1 MSLNF
6 IKELCLIESERQ
18 AAKETQHVVDVVNSV
33 YNEWKKVGR
42 RKNATDLITTAT
54 NKISNI
60 EPEFIDKVHEATRLK
75 IAAIIVRCLDIQTW
89 KSVDTKHKVYTKLS
103 PLIKRLETYDPNTGT
118 GGNLRQV
125 IMTRLSAAISAQS
138 ENKEVFAVY
147 EPTMPA
153 SYIKYLFGAEEPAHI
168 IRFES
173 LPLPPD
179 FDMLI
184 KILTA
189 NHEKAITFS
198 KTLTK

>member
-1 MSLNF
+1 MSLDF
-6 IKELCLIESERQ
+6 IKDLYLIESQRQ
-18 AAKETQHVVDVVNSV
+18 AAKELQHVVDVVNSV

-60 EPEFIDKVHEATRLK
+60 DPEFIDKVHEATRLK

-89 KSVDTKHKVYTKLS
+89 KPVDTKEKVYRKLI
-103 PLIKRLETYDPNTGT
+103 PLIKKLETYDPNTGT

-138 ENKEVFAVY
+138 ENKEVFAAY
-147 EPTMPA
+147 EPLIPS
-153 SYIKYLFGAEEPAHI
+153 SYVKYLFGSDIPSSI
-168 IRFES
+168 VRFEA
-173 LPLPPD
+173 LPLPSD
-179 FDMLI
+179 FEMLI

-189 NHEKAITFS
+189 NHEKAVTFS
-198 KTLTK
+198 KSKTK